1 MNIIYCVNTKYVN
14 KNCLKVLQ
22 VLSSRASSGKHVN
35 TQALRDLYAK
45 LFQVKTT
52 QYTCLHIF
60 QIGVIG
66 RRNLF
71 YFLCGTNKWKMLDC
85 TT

>member
-1 MNIIYCVNTKYVN
+1 M
-14 KNCLKVLQ
+14 
-22 VLSSRASSGKHVN
+22 N
-35 TQALRDLYAK
+35 TQALRAKFLRTDLSAK

-66 RRNLF
+66 RHNWF
-71 YFLCGTNKWKMLDC
+71 YFLCGTCTNKLKMLDC